1 MKDGRVG
8 LAEEIIEETKAHF
21 LRATEEGNPVYPY
34 LPRHVGEVERWA
46 RKILGN
52 HPEADEEIVRLSVW
66 LHDIGHTT
74 GDRDT
79 DHALQSAVEAER
91 FLSEKGLAPGRVEQ
105 VVHCVR
111 AHRCRDV
118 QPETIEARIVAAAD
132 SASHMTDID
141 YLVHASNGSRD
152 YALEKLERD
161 YRDVG
166 LFPELQKEIT
176 PLYEGWKRLLSVYP
190 D

>member
-1 MKDGRVG
+1 M
-8 LAEEIIEETKAHF
+8 IEETKAYL
-21 LRATEEGNPVYPY
+21 LRAFDEGDPIYPY

-46 RKILGN
+46 MKILRK
-52 HPEADEEIVRLSVW
+52 HPEADEEIVRLAVW

-74 GDRDT
+74 GDRET

-91 FLSEKGLAPGRVEQ
+91 FLSERGLAAERVQQ
-105 VVHCVR
+105 VVHCAR
-111 AHRCRDV
+111 AHRCRDI
-118 QPETIEARIVAAAD
+118 QPETIEAKILAVAD
-132 SASHMTDID
+132 SASHMTDVNYI
-141 YLVHASNGSRD
+141 VHASDGLRD

-161 YRDVG
+161 YRDAG
-166 LFPELQKEIT
+166 LLPEVQREIT